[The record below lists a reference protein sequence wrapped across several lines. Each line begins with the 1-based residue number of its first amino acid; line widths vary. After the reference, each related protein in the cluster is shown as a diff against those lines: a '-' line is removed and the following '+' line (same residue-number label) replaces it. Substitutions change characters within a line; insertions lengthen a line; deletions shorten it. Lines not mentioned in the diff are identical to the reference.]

1 MLLKLIQLTSLIKNY
16 LEAFPGG
23 PVVKVLHFTVKGAPV

>member
-16 LEAFPGG
+16 LKAFPGG
-23 PVVKVLHFTVKGAPV
+23 PVVKVHFTVQGAPV